1 MLWFGLGVPRVVWG
15 SSDVLGTLQAFL
27 GSSKDGLG
35 QFWGPGQTL
44 GLFWGPESGLGQF
57 SVLGKTLE

>member
-1 MLWFGLGVPRVVWG
+1 MVWG